1 MDEKTNATAPVK
13 ARMTILQ
20 RLALLGAIGIALA
33 VIFSFLR

>member
-1 MDEKTNATAPVK
+1 MNEKSSEKAPGK
-13 ARMTILQ
+13 ARLTILQ

>member
-1 MDEKTNATAPVK
+1 MNEKTSATPPVK

-20 RLALLGAIGIALA
+20 RLALLGAIGIVLA